1 MFAVYNRATVRMVP
15 FKFSVCVGVVEGK
28 TTSSYP
34 GVYVAGIPVFLVRDA
49 TGLRRDGRDLG
60 PPLFNLCPFL
70 SYFSFTYLVFLRGKH
85 VYS

>member
-60 PPLFNLCPFL
+60 PPLFNFFNVIFDLPAPNVVA
-70 SYFSFTYLVFLRGKH
+70 SS
-85 VYS
+85 